1 MQRVVLLDEL
11 GEKFGAVHEYYNLR
25 TPIDAIKLLCIN
37 YPAFQKELLE
47 SEEKGIGYRVVQAGT
62 EFELE
67 DMLLPFGSNDLII
80 TPVVGGSNFWKK
92 WGKVLSGVGMVGLA
106 VITGGVGASIL
117 GTSIFSTAGT
127 SLTVGA
133 VSISLSALAG
143 NIGMA
148 LTLRGVSDLLAPQP
162 SETPTFE
169 PGSSVQAASAGSV
182 VRGSNGE
189 QSYGYKG
196 PINSVGPGA
205 TIPVAFGKTLIGSH
219 VLFADIHV
227 TDDSDPLSP
236 WVKKPSPDTMMVQGE
251 KLGSVF
257 QETSGMK
264 SRMLAEYRGN
274 PYSTSSI
281 SGGVQYLNGSV
292 GIDLNNIT
300 RQRIGPELKAEFSG
314 DTDVTNFQV
323 AFRLNNGLFDY
334 VAGEDST
341 KIDGFIR
348 FDIVIRNR
356 NEGQDTTTIPIT
368 VQGLMSGSQSYSWV
382 NWFTVGKI
390 PWKDDY
396 ELYIL
401 PVDSKL
407 HSVVNTLE
415 VIQFGYVF
423 AGT

>member
-1 MQRVVLLDEL
+1 VVLLDEL

-80 TPVVGGSNFWKK
+80 TPVIGGSGFWDKF
-92 WGKVLSGVGMVGLA
+92 GKILSGAALVGLA
-106 VITGGVGASIL
+106 VVTGG
-117 GTSIFSTAGT
+117 F
-127 SLTVGA
+127 
-133 VSISLSALAG
+133 SALGATGFTSAGVASGMGLAAASALTTTIAIAG
-143 NIGMA
+143 NIGIA
-148 LTLRGVSDLLAPQP
+148 LTLRGVADLLAPQP
-162 SETPTFE
+162 SENPTFE
-169 PGSSVQAASAGSV
+169 PGSSVKAASAGSV

-236 WVKKPSPDTMMVQGE
+236 WVKRPSPDTMMVQGE

-264 SRMLAEYRGN
+264 SKMLAEYRGN

-281 SGGVQYLNGSV
+281 SGGVQYLTTSI

-300 RQRIGPELKAEFSG
+300 RQRIGGEFKLENSG
-314 DTDVTNFQV
+314 PTAADKFQI

-334 VAGEDST
+334 VAGEGST

-348 FDIVIRNR
+348 FDVIIKNR
-356 NEGQDTTTIPIT
+356 NTGKETSIIPIT

-382 NWFTVGKI
+382 NWFTIGKI
-390 PWKDDY
+390 QWKDDY

-401 PVDSKL
+401 PVDSKFQG
-407 HSVVNTLE
+407 NTLE
-415 VIQFGYVF
+415 VIEFGYAF